1 MSYNSFG
8 VKKNWPYLRSM
19 NYQITKLRQSGM
31 VDILLERNSLK
42 QPQCLADESKNSNDQ
57 KVPLHKVILPFS
69 IIIIGIGIAFTVL
82 SGEHLFNTLNMEPK
96 REKTE
101 PKKSVQ
107 NSINV
112 APTAIE
118 QYPFK
123 SLFFSKTDSINHIA
137 LQA

>member
-1 MSYNSFG
+1 
-8 VKKNWPYLRSM
+8 M

-42 QPQCLADESKNSNDQ
+42 QPQCLADESENSNDQ

-96 REKTE
+96 REKT
-101 PKKSVQ
+101 
-107 NSINV
+107 NILLSIGKRV
-112 APTAIE
+112 VKRDTVIFIPTSGNE
-118 QYPFK
+118 VKNYEK
-123 SLFFSKTDSINHIA
+123 
-137 LQA
+137 